1 MTKMSLKDEIKE
13 TPLFRSVKIITLIIP
28 CVLVV
33 MLFFPFITYLYVVPV
48 NYALGGQFIG
58 FQAFLLGGYVAIVL
72 LVISTSKLFKQE
84 LPNTLTL
91 ISTILVGINVASI
104 IGVYIFIDMDP
115 NVSYLYVDSGFYLLI
130 VILVLSIIDTIF
142 TSKLKKQDQLK

>member
-1 MTKMSLKDEIKE
+1 MSLKDEIKE

-28 CVLVV
+28 CILIV

-72 LVISTSKLFKQE
+72 FVISTSKLFKQE

-115 NVSYLYVDSGFYLLI
+115 NISYLCVDSGFYLLI

-142 TSKLKKQDQLK
+142 TSKLKKQELK